1 MRLIKIED
9 TNEIK
14 PFNCGDD
21 DLNGFLLEDARYYQ
35 EQLIANTFIM
45 EDEKRQSPFSAC
57 LMIRFPRQPLTR
69 TFGASC
75 VNLFLIESIWAV
87 IRLSR

>member
-45 EDEKRQSPFSAC
+45 EDEETTIAFFS
-57 LMIRFPRQPLTR
+57 LLNDKISQTTIDR

-75 VNLFLIESIWAV
+75 VNFFLIESIWAV